1 MRKETYCLLPTR
13 TLSVP
18 DDPHGE
24 LFPQSNKSAKRVK
37 RRP

>member
-1 MRKETYCLLPTR
+1 MRKETCCLLPTR
-13 TLSVP
+13 MLLVP

-37 RRP
+37 RKP